1 MFDYL
6 HFVRR
11 NARFLGFGFL
21 LTFFSSFGQT
31 TFIGLFGA
39 DLRAEFGLSHSTFGL
54 LYAVATLASGFS
66 LIWLGRWADRL
77 DLRLYVAL
85 VCLAMASSAL
95 GFASASGVA
104 GLGLALFALRLSC
117 QGLLVH
123 TAVTAMARYFLE
135 GRGKAVSLA
144 STGNTVGQGLFPP
157 LAVAAA
163 AAWGWRPTWIAIA
176 LGGVLVL
183 IPLALWLLLG
193 QRERHERL
201 TAALEAASPKP
212 GAVSPVVW
220 TRSAV
225 LRDPA
230 FYLVAPALLAAPFI
244 TTGFFFHIGALA
256 EAKAWELGWLSGL
269 YPAYAAVT
277 VAAALAAG
285 GLIDRRSAVRLLP
298 RFLWPLAGGLALL
311 ALFDHWLAAAG
322 YMALMGMTAGANY
335 TLNGAI
341 WAELYGVSHIGAIRA
356 LATALMIFATAA
368 SPAIFG
374 GLLDAGVPIEAI
386 AAGCIGWALL
396 AGPVAARIRR

>member
-1 MFDYL
+1 MFAYL

-11 NARFLGFGFL
+11 NARFLGFGFV

-31 TFIGLFGA
+31 TFVGLFGA
-39 DLRAEFGLSHSTFGL
+39 DLRAEFGLSHSSFGL
-54 LYAVATLASGFS
+54 IYAGATLASGFS
-66 LIWLGRWADRL
+66 LIWLGRWIDRL
-77 DLRLYVAL
+77 DLRLYAVFA
-85 VCLAMASSAL
+85 CLAMAGSAL
-95 GFASASGVA
+95 GLACAPTVA
-104 GLGLALFALRLSC
+104 ALGLALFALRLSC

-163 AAWGWRPTWIAIA
+163 VAWGWRPTWLAIA
-176 LGGVLVL
+176 VGGVVVLV
-183 IPLALWLLLG
+183 PLAMWLLRG
-193 QRERHERL
+193 QRERHAGL
-201 TAALEAASPKP
+201 VAALADASALAGSAPT
-212 GAVSPVVW
+212 VW
-220 TRSAV
+220 TRAAV
-225 LRDPA
+225 LRDPT

-244 TTGFFFHIGALA
+244 TTGFFFHVGALA
-256 EAKAWELGWLSGL
+256 EAKGWRLGWLSGL

-277 VAAALAAG
+277 VAAALVAG
-285 GLIDRRSAVRLLP
+285 GLIDRRGAVRLLP
-298 RFLWPLAGGLALL
+298 RFLWPLAAGLALL
-311 ALFDHWLAAAG
+311 ALSDHWLAAAG
-322 YMALMGMTAGANY
+322 YMVLMGLTAGANY

-374 GLLDAGVPIEAI
+374 ALLDAGIAIESI
-386 AAGCIGWALL
+386 AAGCIGWVLL
-396 AGPVAARIRR
+396 ASPIAARVRR